1 MFEGEM
7 MSAVHNAR
15 PNVLRRPQK
24 ENSRRIELGFND
36 NPGVQAILICNQ
48 NDLRVDQ
55 DMVQGKLEGD
65 FKGRWD
71 FKKN

>member
-1 MFEGEM
+1 MSEGERM
-7 MSAVHNAR
+7 PAVQNVR
-15 PNVLRRPQK
+15 PNILRTHN
-24 ENSRRIELGFND
+24 ESSRRIERGFND